1 MMQIEKGQRI
11 KLATVA
17 ILAFVLGAGF
27 LLGAVW
33 DRKHDVEAQT
43 PFAPSADA
51 QPRERGDRRTPLY
64 ARVSPA
70 LSDDQRAAADS
81 ILQRRREAARALIKE
96 SRIDSLYVAMKA
108 AERAFKNVYDPRF
121 QSLADSSRSA
131 IKAVMTPEQAAQ
143 YDSLLA
149 LDRRRDGG
157 SQGSR

>member
-1 MMQIEKGQRI
+1 MQIEKVQRI

-17 ILAFVLGAGF
+17 ILAAVLGAGF

-33 DRKHDVEAQT
+33 DRKHPLAAETVT
-43 PFAPSADA
+43 APTAAA
-51 QPRERGDRRTPLY
+51 QPRDRGERRTPLY
-64 ARVSPA
+64 ARVTPA
-70 LSDDQRAAADS
+70 LSDEQRQTADS
-81 ILQRRREAARALIKE
+81 ILQRRRETARALMKE

-121 QSLADSSRSA
+121 QALADSSRAA

-157 SQGSR
+157 SPGSR